1 MNYKVL
7 VADPISDEGLQQLH
21 DDDAFEVVHQTGLS
35 EAELV
40 ETIKDYDALI
50 VRSQTQ
56 VTSAVLQAADKLK
69 VVARAGVGVD
79 NIDID
84 TATKEGIIVINAPD
98 GNTISATEHS
108 VAMLLSIAR
117 NIPQAHASLTSGTW
131 DRKSFRGTE
140 LYQKTLG
147 VIGTG
152 RIGIGVAKR
161 MQSFGMRVLAFDPYL
176 TEAQANELHF
186 TRATVEEIAEAADFV
201 TVHTPLTDKTR
212 GMINADFFNRAK
224 PNLRIINVARGG
236 IIDEQAL
243 IDALDAQKIAGA
255 ALDVFE
261 NEPATDSPVT
271 KHAKIVVTPHLGAS
285 TIEAQEKVALSVAG
299 EIIDILKHQKVTHAV
314 NAPKVIFNPSN
325 DVQPFVELAQITGE
339 IGIQLLPKA
348 PRSMNI
354 TYGGDLALDD
364 TSLMTRTLAKGVLQQ
379 DMGNHVNLINALML
393 LNEQNVTYT
402 IEKTKNK
409 QGFSNY
415 IEVEL
420 INKEDRVKI
429 GTTVLNGFG
438 PRIVRI
444 NDYAVDFKPEHH
456 QLIIHHTDQPGMIG
470 KTGQILGEYDV
481 NIASMYVG
489 RKQIGGR
496 AMMILSIDHPI
507 NDVVKEQLLAI
518 PGLKDVTPVTLN
530 QFPTSTIS
538 E

>member
-7 VADPISDEGLQQLH
+7 VADPISDDGLHQLH
-21 DDDAFEVVHQTGLS
+21 EDDAFEVVHKTGLT
-35 EAELV
+35 ENELV
-40 ETIKDYDALI
+40 DIINDYDALI

-56 VTSAVLQAADKLK
+56 VTAKILKSATNLK

-84 TATKEGIIVINAPD
+84 TATKEGIVVINAPD

-108 VAMLLSIAR
+108 VAMLLSMSR
-117 NIPQAHASLTSGTW
+117 NIPQAHASLKNGEW
-131 DRKSFRGTE
+131 DRKTFRGTE

-161 MQSFGMRVLAFDPYL
+161 MQSFGMQILAFDPYL
-176 TEAQANELHF
+176 TESQANELGF
-186 TRATVEEIAEAADFV
+186 KRASVEEIAQSADFV
-201 TVHTPLTDKTR
+201 TVHTPLTEKTR
-212 GMINADFFNRAK
+212 GLVNDDFFNLAK

-236 IIDEQAL
+236 IIDEAAL
-243 IDALDAQKIAGA
+243 IRALDEDKIAGA

-261 NEPATDSPVT
+261 NEPAVGTPVT
-271 KHAKIVVTPHLGAS
+271 QHPKIIVTPHLGAS
-285 TIEAQEKVALSVAG
+285 TIEAQEKVALSVAE
-299 EIIDILKHQKVTHAV
+299 EIIEILKYQKVSHAV
-314 NAPKVIFNPSN
+314 NAPKVIFDHSE
-325 DVQPFVELAQITGE
+325 DIQPFVELAQTTGE
-339 IGIQLLPKA
+339 LAIQLLPKA
-348 PRSMNI
+348 PRTMNI
-354 TYGGDLALDD
+354 TYSGDLALDD
-364 TSLMTRTLAKGVLQQ
+364 TSLLTRTLAKGVLQE
-379 DMGNHVNLINALML
+379 DMGDHVNLINALML
-393 LNEQNVTYT
+393 LNEQNVSYT
-402 IEKTKNK
+402 IEKTKGV

-420 INKEDRVKI
+420 INKEDRAKI
-429 GTTVLNGFG
+429 GMTVLSGFG

-444 NDYAVDFKPEHH
+444 DDYAVDFKPERY
-456 QLIIHHTDQPGMIG
+456 QLFVQHTDQPGMIG
-470 KTGQILGEYDV
+470 RTGQILGEHDI

-507 NDVVKEQLLAI
+507 NSDVHQALLGI
-518 PGLKDVTPVTLN
+518 PGIKSIQLVTLN
-530 QFPTSTIS
+530 